1 MNFLQYVLQQK
12 ESSLLYKMLRAQ
24 EQHPV
29 KGDWLSDVVRS
40 LEQMGIQF
48 NLEEIRKMR
57 RSDFRKITKN
67 ACEIK
72 AFFELRQR
80 QENGNKGRNLLYEDK
95 FQMPDYL
102 CPNDQ
107 CSVEDQRILFQI
119 RSRTNPIPARGSPHL
134 CSTGC
139 GEFFEN
145 SHVLTCEVLKQES
158 KFDLNSLING
168 SLNEMRTCLKQW
180 KENLKNIE
188 AIDSMDSLVQC

>member
-1 MNFLQYVLQQK
+1 
-12 ESSLLYKMLRAQ
+12 MLRAQ

-40 LEQMGIQF
+40 LEKMGILL
-48 NLEEIRKMR
+48 NLEEIRKIR
-57 RSDFRKITKN
+57 RSDFRKFTKN
-67 ACEIK
+67 ACETK

-145 SHVLTCEVLKQES
+145 SHVLTCEVLNQES

-168 SLNEMRTCLKQW
+168 SLNEMRICLKQW
-180 KENLKNIE
+180 KENMKNIE